1 MKVLKNSKKAVE
13 TVACS
18 TSSQSISCSPKL
30 SLDKSMVH
38 VFYFLNTLCKMKN
51 TEVMRRVSSQN
62 LMHRY
67 SMLDLSGEGEGY
79 IGGSVAEW
87 FRALVL

>member
-13 TVACS
+13 TLACS
-18 TSSQSISCSPKL
+18 SSSQSISCSPKL
-30 SLDKSMVH
+30 SLH
-38 VFYFLNTLCKMKN
+38 RNTVFFFLNTLCKMKN
-51 TEVMRRVSSQN
+51 AEVMRRVSSQN

-67 SMLDLSGEGEGY
+67 SMLDLLGEEGY
-79 IGGSVAEW
+79 IGSSVAEW

>member
-1 MKVLKNSKKAVE
+1 MKVLKNLKKAVE
-13 TVACS
+13 TLACS
-18 TSSQSISCSPKL
+18 SSSQRISCSPKL
-30 SLDKSMVH
+30 SLHRNMVQ
-38 VFYFLNTLCKMKN
+38 VFVFLNTLCKMKI

-79 IGGSVAEW
+79 IGSSVVEW
-87 FRALVL
+87 FS

>member
-1 MKVLKNSKKAVE
+1 
-13 TVACS
+13 
-18 TSSQSISCSPKL
+18 
-30 SLDKSMVH
+30 
-38 VFYFLNTLCKMKN
+38 MKN